1 LSNKLCKIEGCG
13 RKYHA
18 RGYCNM
24 HRQRLRQGT
33 DMNQPPRMMNGGE
46 WGEWKPDKN
55 GYMKRTRYRN
65 NRPEAQYEHREVMKE
80 VLGRDFFPG
89 ENVHHINGN
98 RADNRPENLQLWV
111 TRQPAGQ
118 WVEDLV
124 AYAKEILERYG
135 A

>member
-1 LSNKLCKIEGCG
+1 
-13 RKYHA
+13 
-18 RGYCNM
+18 
-24 HRQRLRQGT
+24 
-33 DMNQPPRMMNGGE
+33 MMNGGE

-118 WVEDLV
+118 RVEDLV